1 MITSAT
7 LVAALV
13 GVDIVTAYSL
23 CKSLSR
29 PKPSR
34 GKAGLGWGNN
44 GAQNMDQFLSAKVPW
59 YYNWNF
65 QVSDDA
71 SGLPVEFVP
80 MLWGQAQ
87 ADEFSDTIVST
98 LQSTNAT
105 AILGMNEPQE
115 TGQSNLTPEQAVE
128 LWKQYLE
135 PLRAAHNV
143 RLGSPAPSGA
153 PGSWQWLTAFLQQC
167 GEECTV
173 DFLVLHWYGTNA
185 TAFKEFLVD
194 YHSRFNMNI
203 WVTEWACQNM
213 AGPGDQCS
221 MSDVFRFMQET
232 QAFMDNTDWIER
244 YAWYGSKTPDAM
256 HGVNLKNAMMNSSGI
271 INGLGTQYIGLSAA
285 PALPPVFTND
295 RR

>member
-1 MITSAT
+1 MY
-7 LVAALV
+7 LKLP
-13 GVDIVTAYSL
+13 SL
-23 CKSLSR
+23 IPR
-29 PKPSR
+29 PYF
-34 GKAGLGWGNN
+34 G
-44 GAQNMDQFLSAKVPW
+44 

-65 QVSDDA
+65 LVSDDA

-98 LQSTNAT
+98 LQSTDAT
-105 AILGMNEPQE
+105 AILGMND
-115 TGQSNLTPEQAVE
+115 
-128 LWKQYLE
+128 
-135 PLRAAHNV
+135 
-143 RLGSPAPSGA
+143 PAPSGA

-194 YHSRFNMNI
+194 YHSRFSMNI
-203 WVTEWACQNM
+203 WLTEWACQNM

-221 MSDVFRFMQET
+221 MSNVSRVHG
-232 QAFMDNTDWIER
+232 MDNTDWIER

-256 HGVNLKNAMMNSSGI
+256 HGVNPVGFTLKNAMMNSSGV
-271 INGLGTQYIGLSAA
+271 IN
-285 PALPPVFTND
+285 AL
-295 RR
+295 